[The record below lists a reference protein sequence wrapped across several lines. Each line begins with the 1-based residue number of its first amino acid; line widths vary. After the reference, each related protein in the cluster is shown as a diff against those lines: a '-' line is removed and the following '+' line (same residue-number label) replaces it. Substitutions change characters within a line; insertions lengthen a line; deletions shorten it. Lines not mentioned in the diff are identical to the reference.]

1 MKRIKSALLT
11 ATLLSAISVGFTAIA
26 APASSN
32 AKVSGQVAVDGTTL
46 TPTHVLAFRQRNQN
60 DASQFETVVILTN
73 SDLDPKVAL
82 EIDAYTAAI
91 NDPAT
96 QGNHAKFFISEKG
109 AVILNAN
116 VDGTQHMH
124 GTESMFGEPAGLKA
138 TCAHNSKE
146 RIACTIEDVKRAG
159 SKLQASQAAQSA
171 VDIKASQAA
180 QSAVD
185 IKASQAAQSA
195 VDIQV
200 ALQFDVPVQARAS
213 GKAIPNAAQSPA
225 AKSLVALLEAI
236 KGNNLQSI
244 LAGLS
249 ADEAQSY
256 QRDYNTEAENLS
268 SAKKI
273 LGAILP
279 KKAKVIAAEQLADD
293 RVLLEVQGE
302 AFPGRNMLYLVEMRK
317 EKGAWVYDATYPLGL
332 LPK

>member
-1 MKRIKSALLT
+1 MKRIKSAILT
-11 ATLLSAISVGFTAIA
+11 VTLLSAISMGFTAIA

-32 AKVSGQVAVDGTTL
+32 ANVSGQVAVDGTTL

-73 SDLDPKVAL
+73 SALDPKAAL
-82 EIDAYTAAI
+82 EIDAYAAAI

-96 QGNHAKFFISEKG
+96 QGNHAKLFISEKG

-116 VDGTQHMH
+116 VEGTQHLH

-146 RIACTIEDVKRAG
+146 RIACTIEDVKHAG
-159 SKLQASQAAQSA
+159 SQLQMS
-171 VDIKASQAA
+171 
-180 QSAVD
+180 
-185 IKASQAAQSA
+185 
-195 VDIQV
+195 
-200 ALQFDVPVQARAS
+200 LQFDVPVQARAS

-236 KGNNLQSI
+236 KGNNLQPI

-249 ADEAQSY
+249 ADEARSY

-268 SAKKI
+268 SAKQM
-273 LGAILP
+273 LGVMLP

-317 EKGAWVYDATYPLGL
+317 EKGAWVYEATYPLGL